1 MSPLSARTHSL
12 QAGAICLGQNQS
24 TGPLNSGLLP
34 MAGGQF
40 GPADLAKNLP
50 CYMEEMVPAS
60 DAPRISKLAMDHND
74 RPTTPRILLLQIRE
88 IHS

>member
-1 MSPLSARTHSL
+1 
-12 QAGAICLGQNQS
+12 
-24 TGPLNSGLLP
+24 